1 MKRLTYYLLAF
12 AITVLRT
19 VTVYSQ
25 KEPLPPPPPPKPPK
39 VAMKEAG
46 PTVTID
52 QFYKTNPPVSRVYPL
67 EEKKIMIERK
77 DGTREKYNLNDQ
89 IERKNLLNKYGALPL
104 VPPPPPPPPPKKV
117 T

>member
-1 MKRLTYYLLAF
+1 MKRLTYHFPAF
-12 AITVLRT
+12 VIAIMSA

-25 KEPLPPPPPPKPPK
+25 KEPPPPPPPPKPPK

-52 QFYKTNPPVSRVYPL
+52 EFYKSNPSVSRVYPL
-67 EEKKIMIERK
+67 KEKKIMIERK
-77 DGTREKYNLNDQ
+77 DGTREKYNLSDQ
-89 IERKNLLNKYGALPL
+89 IEKENFLNKYGALPL
-104 VPPPPPPPPPKKV
+104 VPPPPPPPPLKKV